1 VFYAWYNVPL
11 EQLEQEIAPHTELAI
26 FHCLISPRLATRSLD
41 VERVGEG
48 LYRVQLV
55 LENTGWLPTNV
66 SDIALQRKAV
76 RELEVE
82 LGLPDGARIV
92 SGERVTKVGQLD
104 GRVHK
109 RTTLWWATN
118 DATTD
123 RAKLEWV
130 VDAPQGSEL
139 GITAR
144 HERAGTVR
152 ERVPLG

>member
-1 VFYAWYNVPL
+1 M
-11 EQLEQEIAPHTELAI
+11 
-26 FHCLISPRLATRSLD
+26 
-41 VERVGEG
+41 
-48 LYRVQLV
+48 QLV

-66 SDIALQRKAV
+66 SDMALKRQAV

-82 LGLPDGARIV
+82 LDLPEGARLV
-92 SGERVTKVGQLD
+92 SGERVMKVGQLD

-109 RTTLWWATN
+109 RSSLWFGTN

-130 VDAPQGSEL
+130 VEAPQGGEL

-144 HERAGTVR
+144 HQRAGTVR

>member
-1 VFYAWYNVPL
+1 
-11 EQLEQEIAPHTELAI
+11 
-26 FHCLISPRLATRSLD
+26 
-41 VERVGEG
+41 VGEG
-48 LYRVQLV
+48 IHRVQLV

-66 SDIALQRKAV
+66 SDMALQRKAV

-82 LGLPDGARIV
+82 LELPEGARLV
-92 SGERVTKVGQLD
+92 SGERLTRVGQLD

-109 RTTLWWATN
+109 RSSLWFGTN

-130 VDAPQGSEL
+130 VEAAGGEL

-144 HERAGTVR
+144 HQRAGTVR